1 MTFITQ
7 TQFVVQQRLT
17 AFLDLLPFGFDDGDS
32 LVHFHRTVFPAVK
45 RVIASHAQGLKR
57 HAGLLDVVLT
67 TDKKFD
73 AGSCYVELV
82 HEIISGKKD
91 SDDNEYLSS
100 FKRAEVQVA
109 AGICQIIDCPQDEI
123 NFTKNRA
130 LIVQDLKQQFH
141 CQKENQKAVLREV
154 SSNSFQRSVVN
165 RACAKNSRSKDL
177 DALIKSL
184 FDRYRVNGEYDSRNL
199 WLYLIELFDSRDA
212 SVFSILCDKVSDEQ
226 ALLNNNAIKSAPVK
240 FVYRYS
246 YKTGVKKGEERFL
259 TYSSFRRRLNKLM
272 SG

>member
-7 TQFVVQQRLT
+7 TQFVVHQSLS
-17 AFLDLLPFGFDDGDS
+17 AFLDLLPFGSDDGDS
-32 LVHFHRTVFPAVK
+32 LVHFHRAVFPAVR

-57 HAGLLDVVLT
+57 HAGLLDFALT

-73 AGSCYVELV
+73 TGFCYVELV
-82 HEIISGKKD
+82 QEIINGKRY
-91 SDDNEYLSS
+91 SDDSEYLSS
-100 FKRAEVQVA
+100 FQRAEVQVA
-109 AGICQIIDCPQDEI
+109 AGICQTIDCAQDEI

-141 CQKENQKAVLREV
+141 CHKENHKAVLREV

-165 RACAKNSRSKDL
+165 RDCAKNSRSKDL

-184 FDRYRVNGEYDSRNL
+184 SDRYRVNGEYDSRNL
-199 WLYLIELFDSRDA
+199 WMYLIELFDSRDA
-212 SVFSILCDKVSDEQ
+212 CVFHILCDKVSDEQ

-240 FVYRYS
+240 FVYRYG